1 MLRQYVC
8 ASVVGLVRLTAGIS
22 CMGWCGS
29 HGILEA
35 VGVRRQV
42 ACRYEQIQ
50 TNNNLDEKVMKK
62 IFFLLTVLT
71 LTATYTSCAKNG
83 KDKEPQEVAAEAPE
97 KSKGVVKTVDASLTG
112 VEAFQAIR
120 AAYKGRVVLVD
131 FWATWCG
138 PCRMAMRE
146 IDAIKPAL
154 IEKGVAFVYLTGETS
169 PVETWSEMLKNIE
182 GDHYRLSKEQWNDLC
197 TTLNIPGIPAYV
209 LYNAD
214 GTEAFSNLQEGG
226 YPGNEIVKNAIEVAL
241 SQKK

>member
-1 MLRQYVC
+1 
-8 ASVVGLVRLTAGIS
+8 
-22 CMGWCGS
+22 
-29 HGILEA
+29 
-35 VGVRRQV
+35 
-42 ACRYEQIQ
+42 
-50 TNNNLDEKVMKK
+50 MKK
-62 IFFLLTVLT
+62 IFFLLTFLT

-83 KDKEPQEVAAEAPE
+83 KDKEPQEVATEAPA